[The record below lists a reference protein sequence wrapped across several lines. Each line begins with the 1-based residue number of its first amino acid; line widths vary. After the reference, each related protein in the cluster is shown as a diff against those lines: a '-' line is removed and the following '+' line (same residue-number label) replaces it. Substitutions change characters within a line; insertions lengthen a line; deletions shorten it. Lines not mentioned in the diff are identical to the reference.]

1 MSPTPTRDGPRQL
14 LSRDERRAQ
23 LLEAAGRAFAAGGY
37 AATSMEDVAA
47 AAGVTKLIVYR
58 HFESK
63 EDLYGAVLDGV
74 LVRLKREWEAA
85 MSLPR
90 AQRRG
95 GTVRALLSVARDDP
109 DGYRLLVFHAPREG
123 QFEKQ
128 AFGYWEEAV
137 ADVDDLIG
145 AHVREPATRPWV
157 VESIMGYLLHS
168 VLLWL
173 DSGNPADDDVFV
185 EQATRGLHA
194 MLSAWTDLT
203 GVRG

>member
-1 MSPTPTRDGPRQL
+1 MSTNHPSDAPRQL

-23 LLEAAGRAFAAGGY
+23 LLEAAARAFAAGGY

-47 AAGVTKLIVYR
+47 TAGVTKLIVYR

-63 EDLYGAVLDGV
+63 EELYSAVLDSV
-74 LVRLKREWEAA
+74 LSRLKGGWKAA
-85 MSLPR
+85 MSLPL

-95 GTVRALLSVARDDP
+95 GTVRALLTVARDDP
-109 DGYRLLVFHAPREG
+109 DGYRLLVFHAPREV

-128 AFGYWEEAV
+128 AFGYWEDAV
-137 ADVDDLIG
+137 AGVDALLG
-145 AHVREPATRPWV
+145 AHVREPAVRTWV
-157 VESIMGYLLHS
+157 VPSILGYLLHS

-173 DSGNPADDDVFV
+173 DTGSPADDDVFV

-194 MLSAWTDLT
+194 LRTAWTDLAFD
-203 GVRG
+203 GE

>member
-1 MSPTPTRDGPRQL
+1 MSDGPRQL

-23 LLEAAGRAFAAGGY
+23 LLQAAGQAFAAGGY

-63 EDLYGAVLDGV
+63 EDLYGAVLESV
-74 LVRLKREWEAA
+74 SVRLRGEWEAA
-85 MSLPR
+85 MSLPLP
-90 AQRRG
+90 QRRG

-109 DGYRLLVFHAPREG
+109 DGYRLLVFHAPRES
-123 QFEKQ
+123 QFEKL

-137 ADVDDLIG
+137 TGVDDLLG
-145 AHVREPATRPWV
+145 PHVREPTVRPWV
-157 VESIMGYLLHS
+157 VQSIMGYLLHS

-173 DSGNPADDDVFV
+173 DTGTPNDDDVFV
-185 EQATRGLHA
+185 EQATLGLRA

-203 GVRG
+203 AAPE